1 MNVFVII
8 AAFLLNCQFM
18 MLTTLLP
25 ILIYNI
31 SNSTAYVGQVLI
43 VFMIALLAVRVIFL
57 KKKTSSVNLLLFGS
71 ISFLVGFIILY
82 FLHETL
88 SMYYVG
94 SVFFGISLAI
104 LAPVLLTI
112 MTSYSDKSSKNVGL
126 YNSIVG
132 VSSIISPYIGEK
144 LYQCGISILNIVW
157 LIGAV
162 LLLAFTLI
170 IIYFIVKNNRKIKNE
185 TTSINYKD
193 LFTPQYRNIFIVLL
207 LSSISY
213 GAIISYLPVYLS
225 IENTYISIGLYYFIF
240 WSFYIIAQ
248 FFRSLILKKLTEK
261 KVILACLVGLFIGE
275 FLISLGSTIYIA
287 ILSAILYGFSYGL
300 LYNVLY
306 FKISKFD
313 DEHIKSNGYAIVGL
327 MSYVG
332 VGLAPIFLY
341 PFLNNIK
348 TIFMFSTIYVL
359 VAFIY
364 FVFRKKE
371 A

>member
-31 SNSTAYVGQVLI
+31 SSSTTYVGQVLI
-43 VFMIALLAVRVIFL
+43 VFMISLLIIRVIFL

-71 ISFLVGFIILY
+71 ISFFIGFLILY

-94 SVFFGISLAI
+94 SVFFGISIAV

-112 MTSYSDKSSKNVGL
+112 MTSYSDKTSRSVGL

-144 LYQCGISILNIVW
+144 LYQRGINILNIVW
-157 LIGAV
+157 LIGAI
-162 LLLAFTLI
+162 LLLVFTII
-170 IIYFIVKNNRKIKNE
+170 IIYFILKNKREIKNE

-193 LFTPQYRNIFIVLL
+193 LFTPQYRNIFVVLL

-213 GAIISYLPVYLS
+213 GAIISYLPVYFG
-225 IENTYISIGLYYFIF
+225 IENRCISIGIYYLIF

-248 FFRSLILKKLTEK
+248 FFRSILFKKLTEK
-261 KVILACLVGLFIGE
+261 KVILACLVGLIIGE
-275 FLISLGSTIYIA
+275 FLISFCSTVYVA
-287 ILSAILYGFSYGL
+287 IFSATFYGFSYGL
-300 LYNVLY
+300 LYNVIY
-306 FKISKFD
+306 FKISKFS
-313 DEHIKSNGYAIVGL
+313 DEHIKNNGYAIVGL

-348 TIFMFSTIYVL
+348 TTFMYSTIYIL
-359 VAFIY
+359 IAFIY
-364 FVFRKKE
+364 YMFRKKE
-371 A
+371 V